1 MKILNLLLLSGICG
15 FLVACGN
22 AGVVT
27 NQGGEQYTPC
37 SITLNPAA
45 VTSSSVAPDPL
56 LAYQWYLDKAYVKEA
71 WDTYQD
77 LSSTNQEIQI
87 AVVDDGLQV
96 DHEDLEGNIIS
107 GASINLLVGESSPN
121 RNYPYPI
128 DCAEDG
134 HGTAVAGIIA
144 AQGDNGRGVK
154 GVASQD
160 NNIKIWGANLVASS
174 QVSGSM
180 ISAVFGHRLPL
191 TAVSSN
197 SWGPFQ
203 PTHLSRTG
211 SSFNM
216 LINTGLSTGFGG
228 KGISYVFAAGNE
240 RVSAGPE
247 RYELSD
253 RASYSE
259 ILNQPGIIPVCA
271 VGFDDIFASYSE
283 PGPNIWVCGYSAT
296 NTLYINSDFVS
307 PYANNI
313 NPEYFK
319 FNGLATTDLSGT
331 NGYNA
336 GADTI
341 LIFSR
346 EKEGDGKCDNV
357 VPNSAAFDFNSPML
371 IYRGTC
377 DSPREELVWANTA
390 TTSYTRYFT
399 GTSAATPMIS
409 GVIGLIRS
417 AYPKL
422 TWRDIKLILAES
434 AWQPINATAL
444 PPELKDSYAL
454 KGAPAYGNDNHNYSH
469 SPDYGFGIVNASAA
483 MDLAAI
489 WESERGILSDP
500 SGLQKNK
507 VYPAA
512 SFSSSTNI
520 NVPSDNDAGISFI
533 EYVQVDIGSNKVLD
547 FGTLNITLTSPFGAT
562 SVFALSHSCVDI
574 NPGSGEG
581 KVSENCNDLEDGFTF
596 GSAVHL
602 GESPT
607 GNWMLSVTSSAV
619 ANPVVNWKLRLY
631 GH

>member
-1 MKILNLLLLSGICG
+1 MKGINLLLLSGVCG

-27 NQGGEQYTPC
+27 NQGGNQYTSC
-37 SITLNPAA
+37 SITVDTEGLPTVGA
-45 VTSSSVAPDPL
+45 DPL

-71 WDTYQD
+71 WVTYKEVYDD
-77 LSSTNQEIQI
+77 LLASEKKEIQI
-87 AVVDDGLQV
+87 AVVDDALQV
-96 DHEDLEGNIIS
+96 DHEDLKDNVIP

-154 GVASQD
+154 GVASHGG

-174 QVSGSM
+174 QVSDRM
-180 ISAVFGHRLPL
+180 IRAVFEHRVPL

-197 SWGPFQ
+197 SWGLSQ
-203 PTHLSRTG
+203 PTRLSRTG
-211 SSFNM
+211 TSFNM

-240 RVSAGPE
+240 RASAGPE
-247 RYELSD
+247 RYPLSD

-271 VGFDDIFASYSE
+271 AGFDDILAPYSE
-283 PGPNIWVCGYSAT
+283 PGPNIWICGYSAT
-296 NTLYINSDFVS
+296 NQSSVNKLKDSVITYK
-307 PYANNI
+307 NNI

-319 FNGLATTDLSGT
+319 FHGLATTDLSGT
-331 NGYNA
+331 NGYN
-336 GADTI
+336 
-341 LIFSR
+341 
-346 EKEGDGKCDNV
+346 EGDDTVLKVDGGECNTYQLLTRF
-357 VPNSAAFDFNSPML
+357 PFDFASAQL
-371 IYRGTC
+371 IYDERGTC
-377 DSPREELVWANTA
+377 PNLSGEEDLEWRNGA
-390 TTSYTRYFT
+390 TTSYTRYFS
-399 GTSAATPMIS
+399 GTSAATPMVS

-417 AYPKL
+417 AYPNL

-434 AWQPINATAL
+434 AWQPPASTAL
-444 PPELKDSYAL
+444 E
-454 KGAPAYGNDNHNYSH
+454 GARAYRNDNHTHRYSH
-469 SPDYGFGIVNASAA
+469 SHDYGFGIVNASAA

-489 WESERGILSDP
+489 WEDNRTILSGP
-500 SGLQKNK
+500 QT
-507 VYPAA
+507 VYPVPDTVPAA

-520 NVPSDNDAGISFI
+520 NVPSDNDAGLSFI
-533 EYVQVDIGSNKVLD
+533 EYVQVEIDKSELD
-547 FGTLNITLTSPFGAT
+547 FGTLNITLTSPSGAT
-562 SVFALSHSCVDI
+562 SIFAVVHECIDI
-574 NPGSGEG
+574 EPGDDTG

-602 GESPT
+602 GESPM
-607 GNWMLSVTSSAV
+607 GDWRLSVTSSAG

>member
-1 MKILNLLLLSGICG
+1 MKILNLLLLSVICN
-15 FLVACGN
+15 FLLACDDL
-22 AGVVT
+22 GVVR
-27 NQGGEQYTPC
+27 NQGGDQYTPC
-37 SITLNPAA
+37 SITLNPA
-45 VTSSSVAPDPL
+45 VTSASNTPDPL
-56 LAYQWYLDKAYVKEA
+56 LAYQWYLDKGYVKEA
-71 WDTYQD
+71 WVTYEAAYD
-77 LSSTNQEIQI
+77 ALPESEKKVLQI
-87 AVVDDGLQV
+87 VVVDDGLQV

-154 GVASQD
+154 GVASHG

-180 ISAVFGHRLPL
+180 ISAVFEHRLPL

-197 SWGPFQ
+197 SWGPSQ

-240 RVSAGPE
+240 RVSPYPE
-247 RYELSD
+247 RYPLSD

-271 VGFDDIFASYSE
+271 VGFDDKFAPYSE
-283 PGPNIWVCGYSAT
+283 PGPNIWICGYSAT
-296 NTLYINSDFVS
+296 NAKSVDSLGDFVM

-313 NPEYFK
+313 NPKYLK
-319 FNGLATTDLSGT
+319 QRGLATTDLSGT
-331 NGYNA
+331 DGYNA
-336 GADTI
+336 GDDTV
-341 LIFSR
+341 LTFNGVGT
-346 EKEGDGKCDNV
+346 EKCTKDVSLNRG
-357 VPNSAAFDFNSPML
+357 AFDFDSDML
-371 IYRGTC
+371 TYEGTC
-377 DSPREELVWANTA
+377 DYPEEELVWANTA

-417 AYPKL
+417 AYPNL

-444 PPELKDSYAL
+444 PLGLKDSYAL

-483 MDLAAI
+483 MNLAAI
-489 WESERGILSDP
+489 WEDNRTILSGPQTVYPVPDP
-500 SGLQKNK
+500 SF
-507 VYPAA
+507 
-512 SFSSSTNI
+512 FSSATPIIIPPNS
-520 NVPSDNDAGISFI
+520 GISFI
-533 EYVQVDIGSNKVLD
+533 EYVQVDIGKSELD
-547 FGTLNITLTSPFGAT
+547 FGTLTITLTSPSGAV
-562 SVFALSHSCVDI
+562 SVFAVSHVCIDI
-574 NPGSGEG
+574 EPGDDTG
-581 KVSENCNDLEDGFTF
+581 KVSENCNDLENGFTF

-602 GESPT
+602 GESPA
-607 GNWMLSVTSSAV
+607 GDWRLSVASASD
-619 ANPVVNWKLRLY
+619 AHPVNWKLRLY